1 MFGLMDCNN
10 FFVSCERLF
19 RPDLVGKPV
28 AVLSSNDG
36 CIVARS
42 QEVKDMGISMGV
54 PVFQI
59 KEQCKKEKITLF
71 SSNFNLY
78 RDISARV
85 MSALRAECGAIEMY
99 SIDEAF
105 FEVPGAITEK
115 KIGEIRTR
123 IIQKTGIPVSIGV
136 AETKT
141 LAKVANSIAKKRM
154 NGRLTMSTIHRP
166 IINNIHGRHRK
177 STIEEG
183 VCVMDDSLWKECAAS
198 LSCGSVWGIGR
209 QTSAFL
215 TKAGINTVA
224 ELLAQD
230 RAFIKS
236 SFGVVGERLVL
247 ELNGIAVSKLGDHAG
262 GVQQSI
268 ASTRSFGKIV
278 TDKLILQSALGHHV
292 AHVTEKLRTQELVA
306 STITVVAQGS
316 RFGEFSHREGIIT
329 TTLLVPTDDTFV
341 LTKEAMRLLDRLFD
355 PEIPYK
361 KAGIILGGIEPKHFA
376 PISLFPEEKRN
387 TKTSTLSVLSD
398 SLNKRFGRDTI
409 RPGITLGRE
418 KWQEHKEKLSPQYT
432 TRWTDIARVKAI

>member
-19 RPDLVGKPV
+19 RPDLIGKPV

-36 CIVARS
+36 CFVARS
-42 QEVKDMGISMGV
+42 QEVKDMGIPMGV
-54 PVFQI
+54 PLFQV
-59 KEQCKKEKITLF
+59 KELCEKEKITLF

-85 MSALRAECGAIEMY
+85 MSALRAECGDIEVY

-105 FEVPGAITEK
+105 FTVSDSFSEEK
-115 KIGEIRTR
+115 MAQIRTR
-123 IIQKTGIPVSIGV
+123 VMQKTGIPVSIGV
-136 AETKT
+136 AQTKT
-141 LAKVANSIAKKRM
+141 LAKVANSIAKKRDV
-154 NGRLTMSTIHRP
+154 RRP
-166 IINNIHGRHRK
+166 TSNMG
-177 STIEEG
+177 EG
-183 VCVMDDSLWKECAAS
+183 VCVMDGGLWETTAKS
-198 LSCGSVWGIGR
+198 MSCGSVWGIGR

-215 TKAGINTVA
+215 TKAGIYTVA

-230 RAFIKS
+230 RTFIKS
-236 SFGVVGERLVL
+236 NLGVVGERLIL
-247 ELNGIAVSKLGDHAG
+247 ELSGIPVSKLGDHGNA
-262 GVQQSI
+262 VQQSLT
-268 ASTRSFGKIV
+268 STRSFGKTV
-278 TDKLILQSALGHHV
+278 TNKLILQSAIGHHV
-292 AHVTEKLRTQELVA
+292 VHVAEKLREEKLVA
-306 STITVVAQGS
+306 STISVMARGS
-316 RFGEFSHREGIIT
+316 RFGDFSHREGVIT
-329 TTLLVPTDDTFV
+329 TALFVPTDDTFI
-341 LTKEAMRLLDRLFD
+341 LTKEAMRLLDILFD

-418 KWQEHKEKLSPQYT
+418 RWQEHKEKLSPQYT
-432 TRWTDIARVKAI
+432 TRWTEIARVKAI

>member
-36 CIVARS
+36 CIIARS
-42 QEVKDMGISMGV
+42 QEVKDMCIPMGA
-54 PVFQI
+54 PLFQI
-59 KEQCKKEKITLF
+59 RAQCKKENVTFF

-85 MSALRAECGAIEMY
+85 MNALRAECGDIEIY

-105 FEVPGAITEK
+105 FAVPEPISEEK
-115 KIGEIRTR
+115 IAEIRSR

-141 LAKVANSIAKKRM
+141 LAKVANSIAKKRYV
-154 NGRLTMSTIHRP
+154 RRP
-166 IINNIHGRHRK
+166 TSNIG
-177 STIEEG
+177 EG
-183 VCVMDDSLWKECAAS
+183 VCVMDRELWEATARS
-198 LSCGSVWGIGR
+198 MSCGSVWGIGR

-215 TKAGINTVA
+215 TKTGIHTVA
-224 ELLAQD
+224 DLLAQD
-230 RAFIKS
+230 RTFIKS
-236 SFGVVGERLVL
+236 SLGVVGERLIL
-247 ELNGIAVSKLGDHAG
+247 ELSGIPVSRLGDHRG
-262 GVQQSI
+262 DIQESFT
-268 ASTRSFGKIV
+268 STRSFGKIV

-292 AHVTEKLRTQELVA
+292 AHVAEKLRAHELVA
-306 STITVVAQGS
+306 STISVMARGS
-316 RFGEFSHREGIIT
+316 RFGDFSHRRGVVTSALI
-329 TTLLVPTDDTFV
+329 VPTDDTFV
-341 LTKEAMRLLDRLFD
+341 LTKEALRLLDSFFD

-376 PISLFPEEKRN
+376 PVSLFPEEGQN
-387 TKTSTLSVLSD
+387 LNTSTLSILSD
-398 SLNKRFGRDTI
+398 SLNKRFGRDTL
-409 RPGITLGRE
+409 RPGITLGKE

-432 TRWTDIARVKAI
+432 TRWTEIAHVKAI